1 MLNQNLITYQKSEHR
16 LPSGEI
22 SHATKKIIDKLVKHG
37 FEAYLVGGAVR
48 DLLLGL
54 HPKDFDIAT
63 DATPEDIKQI
73 FKGKCRIIGR
83 RFRLAHVYM
92 GNSIYEV
99 ATFRGSDAGDRVMK
113 KGQIIRD
120 NVFGTV
126 DQDAIRRDFTCNA
139 LYYDIHEETILDFAA
154 GVHDL
159 KKGELKLIGN
169 PNKRFIEDPVRMLRA
184 VRFHAKLG
192 LSLTAEMKQDIIN
205 NRQHLSNVPTARL
218 FDEAIKMF
226 HCGNMEI
233 AYYSLVELKLFE
245 ILFPA
250 AAKIAAKEDQWNQFL
265 IQAFRNTD
273 HRLKNGQSV
282 TPVFLS
288 ACVMWLEFLPAY
300 HQFLT
305 SGKNSHDALHEATT
319 LVMINQRDN
328 LMIPKAIQ
336 NGIRQMW
343 MLQLRFKKMF
353 GKGVYSTL
361 HHPRFRAGYD
371 FLLLRSEVNHELD
384 QKVEF
389 WTNIQSMAPEGIKSL
404 IFGKK
409 VKRHKVNYDL

>member
-1 MLNQNLITYQKSEHR
+1 MLNHNLVTYHQSEHR

-22 SHATKKIIDKLVKHG
+22 SDATKKIIYKLLENG

-63 DATPEDIKQI
+63 NATPEDIKHI

-92 GNSIYEV
+92 GGSIYEV
-99 ATFRGSDAGDRVMK
+99 ATFRGSDEGDRVMK

-120 NVFGTV
+120 NVFGTI
-126 DQDAIRRDFTCNA
+126 DQDAIRRDFSCNA
-139 LYYDIHEETILDFAA
+139 LYYDLHEETILDFAA

-169 PNKRFIEDPVRMLRA
+169 PKKRFIEDPVRMLRA

-192 LSLTAEMKQDIIN
+192 LNLTDEMKQTIIN
-205 NRQHLSNVPTARL
+205 NRNHLSNVPTARL
-218 FDEAIKMF
+218 FDEAVKMF

-233 AYYSLVELKLFE
+233 AYNTLSELKLFE
-245 ILFPA
+245 ILFPK
-250 AAKIAAKEDQWNQFL
+250 AAKIAGKEAVWHDFL

-273 HRLKNGQSV
+273 HRLQNGLSV
-282 TPVFLS
+282 TPVFLT
-288 ACVMWLEFLPAY
+288 ACVMWLEFLPIY
-300 HQFLT
+300 HQLLN

-319 LVMINQRDN
+319 LVMISQREN

-336 NGIRQMW
+336 NGVRQMW
-343 MLQLRFKKMF
+343 ILQLRFKKMF
-353 GKGVYSTL
+353 GKGVYSSL
-361 HHPRFRAGYD
+361 HHPRFRAAYD
-371 FLLLRSEVNHELD
+371 FLLLRNEVNAELA

-389 WTNIQSMAPEGIKSL
+389 WTNIQTMSPEGIKSL

-409 VKRHKVNYDL
+409 VKRQKVSYDL

>member
-1 MLNQNLITYQKSEHR
+1 MLNQNLVTYHQSEHR
-16 LPSGEI
+16 LPPGEI
-22 SHATKKIIDKLVKHG
+22 SDATKKIIGKLVEHG

-63 DATPEDIKQI
+63 DATPEDIKHI

-92 GNSIYEV
+92 GSSIYEV
-99 ATFRGSDAGDRVMK
+99 ATFRGSDEGDRVMK

-120 NVFGTV
+120 NVFGTI
-126 DQDAIRRDFTCNA
+126 DQDAIRRDFSCNA
-139 LYYDIHEETILDFAA
+139 LYYDLHKETILDFAA

-159 KKGELKLIGN
+159 KKGVLKLIGN

-192 LSLTAEMKQDIIN
+192 LELTDEMKQTIIN

-218 FDEAIKMF
+218 FDEAVKMF

-233 AYYSLVELKLFE
+233 AYNTLTELKLFE
-245 ILFPA
+245 ILFPQ
-250 AAKIAAKEDQWNQFL
+250 AAKIAASEEMWHEFL

-273 HRLKNGQSV
+273 HRLQNGLSV
-282 TPVFLS
+282 TPVFLT
-288 ACVMWLEFLPAY
+288 ACVMWLEFLPLY
-300 HQFLT
+300 HQLL
-305 SGKNSHDALHEATT
+305 SGGENSHDALHEATT
-319 LVMINQRDN
+319 MVMVSQREN

-343 MLQLRFKKMF
+343 ILQLRFKKMF

-361 HHPRFRAGYD
+361 HHPRFRAAYD
-371 FLLLRSEVNHELD
+371 FLLLRYAVNSELE

-389 WTNIQSMAPEGIKSL
+389 WTNIQSMSPEGIKSL

-409 VKRHKVNYDL
+409 VKRQKVNYDL

>member
-1 MLNQNLITYQKSEHR
+1 LLNHNLITYHQSEHH
-16 LPSGEI
+16 LPSDKI
-22 SHATKKIIDKLVKHG
+22 SDAAQKIIYKLIEHG

-63 DATPEDIKQI
+63 DATPEDIKRI

-92 GNSIYEV
+92 GGCIYEV
-99 ATFRGSDAGDRVMK
+99 ATFRGSDEGDRVVK

-120 NVFGTV
+120 NVFGTI
-126 DQDAIRRDFTCNA
+126 DQDAIRRDFSCNA
-139 LYYDIHEETILDFAA
+139 LYYDLHKQSILDFAA

-192 LSLTAEMKQDIIN
+192 LTLTDEMKQAIIN
-205 NRQHLSNVPTARL
+205 NRGYLSNVPTARL
-218 FDEAIKMF
+218 FDEAVKMF

-233 AYYSLVELKLFE
+233 AYNTLCELKLFE
-245 ILFPA
+245 ILFPQ
-250 AAKIAAKEDQWNQFL
+250 AAKIATNEVTWHNFL

-273 HRLKNGQSV
+273 HRLQNGLSV
-282 TPVFLS
+282 TPVFLT
-288 ACVMWLEFLPAY
+288 ACVMWLEFLPIY
-300 HQFLT
+300 HQLLKT
-305 SGKNSHDALHEATT
+305 GKNSHDALHEATT
-319 LVMINQRDN
+319 LVMTNQREN

-336 NGIRQMW
+336 NGVRQMW
-343 MLQLRFKKMF
+343 ILQLRFKKMH
-353 GKGVYSTL
+353 GKGVYSSL
-361 HHPRFRAGYD
+361 NHPRFRAAYD
-371 FLLLRSEVNHELD
+371 FLLLRSEINTELTL
-384 QKVEF
+384 KVDF
-389 WTNIQSMAPEGIKSL
+389 WTNIQTMPPEGIKSL
-404 IFGKK
+404 IFGKSI
-409 VKRHKVNYDL
+409 KRQKINYKL

>member
-1 MLNQNLITYQKSEHR
+1 MLNHNLITYHPSEHR

-22 SHATKKIIDKLVKHG
+22 SQATKKIINRLVEHG

-63 DATPEDIKQI
+63 DATPEDIKHI

-83 RFRLAHVYM
+83 RFRLAHIYM

-99 ATFRGSDAGDRVMK
+99 ATFRGSDPGDRVIK

-126 DQDAIRRDFTCNA
+126 DQDALRRDFSCNA
-139 LYYDIHEETILDFAA
+139 LYYDIQEETILDFAA

-169 PNKRFIEDPVRMLRA
+169 PNKRFVEDPVRMLRA

-192 LSLTAEMKQDIIN
+192 LKLTDDMKQDIIN
-205 NRQHLSNVPTARL
+205 NRHHLSNVPAARL
-218 FDEAIKMF
+218 FDEAVKMF

-233 AYYSLVELKLFE
+233 AFHVLTELKLFE
-245 ILFPA
+245 LLFPQ
-250 AAKIAAKEDQWNQFL
+250 AAKIARQEPEWSEFL
-265 IQAFRNTD
+265 CQAFRNTD
-273 HRLKNGQSV
+273 TRLKNTQSV

-288 ACVMWLEFLPAY
+288 ACVMWLEFLPLY
-300 HQFLT
+300 HQLLEK
-305 SGKNSHDALHEATT
+305 GKNSHDALHEATSQ
-319 LVMINQRDN
+319 VMANQREN
-328 LMIPKAIQ
+328 LMVPKAIQ

-371 FLLLRSEVNHELD
+371 FLLLRNTTKPELD
-384 QKVEF
+384 KKVEF
-389 WTNIQSMAPEGIKSL
+389 WTNIQNMSPEGIKSL

-409 VKRHKVNYDL
+409 VKRHKINHSL